1 VVGASGYGKSVLLGK
16 IIEDRVKRG
25 EGVLFVD
32 LKADR
37 ETIER
42 IKSVAKDNGRADDL
56 KIFSLSNTNISSS
69 YNPILE
75 GSANQIRDRLVG
87 AMEWSEEFYKQA
99 SSSHLL
105 KVLSLLVWRRDSLGL
120 SFSMADVF
128 SLISQEENLENYLQ
142 VEGELPEHIQKMAS
156 DIVELFQSKEKLN
169 NLMGIKCQLESLLL
183 YSDFQKLICKF

>member
-1 VVGASGYGKSVLLGK
+1 
-16 IIEDRVKRG
+16 
-25 EGVLFVD
+25 
-32 LKADR
+32 
-37 ETIER
+37 
-42 IKSVAKDNGRADDL
+42 
-56 KIFSLSNTNISSS
+56 
-69 YNPILE
+69 LE

-156 DIVELFQSKEKLN
+156 DIVRAVS
-169 NLMGIKCQLESLLL
+169 IKRKIQ
-183 YSDFQKLICKF
+183 